1 MVRVC
6 DAIMGS
12 GKTSAT
18 IGYINAH
25 PEKKFLYITPY
36 LPEAERIKNNCPQAD
51 FVEPSD
57 RIPEFLFSKAMHTL
71 GLIQQG
77 RNITSTHQCL
87 MYYTPETIKLLKE
100 NGYCIIIDEEVTV
113 LQADKQIAYSDI
125 QLAIDA
131 GYVYEAAPDEYRRT
145 DKPYDGGVFSHMFRL
160 MASRPLVYNKS
171 KQNGCVWYWLFSK
184 ELLEAVDDVFVLTY
198 LFKNSEMDL
207 FMQINN
213 IPYVNIGIRR
223 TEGGGYIFS
232 DKPEYVPDYVYR
244 LKDMIH
250 IDDGQRINSVGDMKH
265 ALSMNWYKSK
275 TDGVNQVR
283 RNLMNYFQKRS
294 GDIPAQER
302 MCGTY
307 KEYWG
312 RIRGKGYWNSSVV
325 FNAKATNQFS
335 HCRALAYP
343 INLFANGDIVHYYA
357 SKGVIFDN
365 DHYALSTMIQ
375 WIWRSAIRNGEEIIL
390 YLPSKRMRDLLT
402 EWIEKTSKGI
412 S

>member
-1 MVRVC
+1 MRRKTQPAYEDVMKLESHEMSTYSYRNLIDNVHKGCYVEAASSQQAGIVESIIRNRLGIPVCLKVRYGEDASVDYISVDRVSFWEPYSYCVPDETYC
-6 DAIMGS
+6 DYFEES
-12 GKTSAT
+12 F
-18 IGYINAH
+18 
-25 PEKKFLYITPY
+25 EKFLYITPY

-57 RIPEFLFSKAMHTL
+57 RLPEYFFSKAMHTL
-71 GLIQQG
+71 GLIRQG

-87 MYYTPETIKLLKE
+87 MYYTPETIQLLKE

-145 DKPYDGGVFSHMFRL
+145 DKPYEGGVFSHMFRL

-171 KQNGCVWYWLFSK
+171 KQNGNVWYWLFSK
-184 ELLEAVDDVFVLTY
+184 ELLEAVEDVFVLTY

-244 LKDMIH
+244 LKD
-250 IDDGQRINSVGDMKH
+250 S
-265 ALSMNWYKSK
+265 Y
-275 TDGVNQVR
+275 
-283 RNLMNYFQKRS
+283 
-294 GDIPAQER
+294 
-302 MCGTY
+302 
-307 KEYWG
+307 
-312 RIRGKGYWNSSVV
+312 
-325 FNAKATNQFS
+325 
-335 HCRALAYP
+335 
-343 INLFANGDIVHYYA
+343 
-357 SKGVIFDN
+357 
-365 DHYALSTMIQ
+365 
-375 WIWRSAIRNGEEIIL
+375 
-390 YLPSKRMRDLLT
+390 
-402 EWIEKTSKGI
+402 
-412 S
+412 

>member
-213 IPYVNIGIRR
+213 IPYVNIGIRH

-375 WIWRSAIRNGEEIIL
+375 WIWRSAIRNGEEISL

>member
-223 TEGGGYIFS
+223 TEGGWYIFS

-375 WIWRSAIRNGEEIIL
+375 WIWRSAIRNGEEISL

>member
-1 MVRVC
+1 MVKVC

-71 GLIQQG
+71 GLIRQR

-87 MYYTPETIKLLKE
+87 MYYTPETIQLLKE

-375 WIWRSAIRNGEEIIL
+375 WIWRSAIRNGEEISL

>member
-213 IPYVNIGIRR
+213 IPYVNIGIRC

-375 WIWRSAIRNGEEIIL
+375 WIWRSAIRNGEEISL

>member
-71 GLIQQG
+71 GLIRQG

-87 MYYTPETIKLLKE
+87 MYYTPETIRLLKE

-375 WIWRSAIRNGEEIIL
+375 WIWRSAIRNGGEISL

>member
-232 DKPEYVPDYVYR
+232 DKSEYVPDYVYR

-375 WIWRSAIRNGEEIIL
+375 WIWRSAIRNGEEISL

>member
-12 GKTSAT
+12 GKTSET

-198 LFKNSEMDL
+198 LFKNSETDL

-375 WIWRSAIRNGEEIIL
+375 WIWRSAIRNGEEISL

>member
-294 GDIPAQER
+294 GGIPAQER

-375 WIWRSAIRNGEEIIL
+375 WIWRSAIRNGEEISL

>member
-160 MASRPLVYNKS
+160 MASRPLVYNES

-223 TEGGGYIFS
+223 TEGGWYIFS

-375 WIWRSAIRNGEEIIL
+375 WIWRSAIRNGEEISL

>member
-71 GLIQQG
+71 GLIRQG

-87 MYYTPETIKLLKE
+87 MYYTPETIQLLKE

-312 RIRGKGYWNSSVV
+312 RIRGKGYCAGCSS
-325 FNAKATNQFS
+325 S
-335 HCRALAYP
+335 
-343 INLFANGDIVHYYA
+343 
-357 SKGVIFDN
+357 
-365 DHYALSTMIQ
+365 
-375 WIWRSAIRNGEEIIL
+375 
-390 YLPSKRMRDLLT
+390 
-402 EWIEKTSKGI
+402 
-412 S
+412 

>member
-223 TEGGGYIFS
+223 TECGGYIFS

-375 WIWRSAIRNGEEIIL
+375 WIWRSAIRNGEEISL

>member
-302 MCGTY
+302 MCCTY

-375 WIWRSAIRNGEEIIL
+375 WIWRSAIRNGEEISL

>member
-232 DKPEYVPDYVYR
+232 DKQEYVPDYVYR

-375 WIWRSAIRNGEEIIL
+375 WIWRSAIRNGEEISL

>member
-77 RNITSTHQCL
+77 RNITTTHQCL

-213 IPYVNIGIRR
+213 IPYVNIGIRH

-375 WIWRSAIRNGEEIIL
+375 WIWRSAIRNGEEISL

>member
-198 LFKNSEMDL
+198 LFKNSETDL

-375 WIWRSAIRNGEEIIL
+375 WIWRSAIRNGEEISL

>member
-283 RNLMNYFQKRS
+283 CNLMNYFQKRS

-375 WIWRSAIRNGEEIIL
+375 WIWRSAIRNGEEISL

>member
-71 GLIQQG
+71 WLIQQG

-375 WIWRSAIRNGEEIIL
+375 WIWRSAIRNGEEISL